1 MKKIIVTAGLTLIS
15 IFGISRISL
24 ANEIKADNVHSV
36 TIDNGW
42 VFTHTSGSDWHS
54 SHDEKADGHD
64 YTETHHDEWTVNL
77 EHGKDVHVAMNLH
90 TKEVTYTGPK
100 NCPQGC
106 HFKIT
111 HVD

>member
-36 TIDNGW
+36 TIDKGW
-42 VFTHTSGSDWHS
+42 VFTHLEGNRWHS
-54 SHDEKADGHD
+54 THDEKAGGGN

-77 EHGKDVHVAMNLH
+77 ESNGHHAALNLH
-90 TKEVTYTGPK
+90 TKEVTYTDPEH
-100 NCPQGC
+100 CSQGC
-106 HFKIT
+106 HYKIT